1 MLYSIMARK
10 QRTMADVLRKAATAD
25 GRSIFSLARDANVPY
40 SVLYR
45 FVKGDKTGHR
55 QGLTLL
61 TADKLAKALN
71 LELRPKK
78 KGR

>member
-1 MLYSIMARK
+1 
-10 QRTMADVLRKAATAD
+10 MADLLREAAIAD
-25 GRSIFSLARDANVPY
+25 GRSIFILARDANVPY

-45 FVKGDKTGHR
+45 FIKGDKTGHR

-61 TADKLAKALN
+61 TADKLVKALN

>member
-1 MLYSIMARK
+1 MAK
-10 QRTMADVLRKAATAD
+10 KNKTVADVLREAAAD
-25 GRSIFSLARDANVPY
+25 DKRSIFVLARDAEVPY

-45 FVKGDKTGHR
+45 FLKGDKTGYK
-55 QGLTLL
+55 QGLTLM
-61 TADKLAKALN
+61 TADKLVKALN

>member
-1 MLYSIMARK
+1 MNDI
-10 QRTMADVLRKAATAD
+10 LRDAAIAD
-25 GRSIFSLARDANVPY
+25 GRSIFALARDSGVPY
-40 SVLYR
+40 PVLYR
-45 FVKGDKTGHR
+45 FLKGDKAGHK

-61 TADKLAKALN
+61 TADKLVKALS